1 MLKMPVPG
9 DIFREIVPVSL
20 RQMTSALCAM
30 RDTMVA
36 PRTHTPITPL
46 EALKGGVLTSQRGSR
61 HGSMLKMPVPG
72 DIFRE
77 IVPVSLRQMTSAL
90 CAMRDTMVAPRTHT
104 PITPLEALKGG
115 VLTSQRGSRHGSML
129 KMPVP
134 GDIFREIMP
143 VSEANDL
150 RTLRNEGHDGGAEN
164 AYTHHP
170 AGSIERWG
178 VDFAARQ
185 QAWIDAEDASAG

>member
-1 MLKMPVPG
+1 MYTNLGNVTSKTYSPG
-9 DIFREIVPVSL
+9 SPYISPTISGICHP
-20 RQMTSALCAM
+20 ALA
-30 RDTMVA
+30 
-36 PRTHTPITPL
+36 
-46 EALKGGVLTSQRGSR
+46 S
-61 HGSMLKMPVPG
+61 
-72 DIFRE
+72 
-77 IVPVSLRQMTSAL
+77 
-90 CAMRDTMVAPRTHT
+90 
-104 PITPLEALKGG
+104 
-115 VLTSQRGSRHGSML
+115 GSML